1 MEFRKHTGLI
11 AIFLLLGCSQF
22 SYVPFDQVEPTNTVR
37 IKLQTGQKIE
47 GTVIKKEPYHLELKT
62 QAHGDT
68 LIPKGAIRSLY
79 RKPPVYDDF
88 GNGISEEEIRMH
100 LSKKNTTIYGIGGG
114 LLSFGISFFMGSL
127 VGQSLDQGSR
137 IFAATTVGGTGLGT
151 WLFLHA
157 GRNKDRNEAIQAI
170 RIQRKNREFPVQEKT
185 SPQKSPLELIEI
197 EKQKREEMRKQREQL
212 LKELEETKT
221 QKN

>member
-1 MEFRKHTGLI
+1 MKFKKQAWII
-11 AIFLLLGCSQF
+11 AIFIFQGCSQF
-22 SYVPFDQVEPTNTVR
+22 SYAPFDQVEPTNTVR
-37 IKLQTGQKIE
+37 IELQTGRKIE
-47 GTVIKKEPYHLELKT
+47 GTVTKKEPYYLEIKT
-62 QAHGDT
+62 QANRDT

-88 GNGISEEEIRMH
+88 GKGISEEEIRIH
-100 LSKKNTTIYGIGGG
+100 ISRKHTTIYGIGGG

-127 VGQSLDQGSR
+127 ISQSVDQGSR
-137 IFAATTVGGTGLGT
+137 ILAATTVGGTGVGT
-151 WLFLHA
+151 WLFIHA
-157 GRNKDRNEAIQAI
+157 GKRKDRNEAIQAV
-170 RIQRKNREFPVQEKT
+170 RIQRKNIELPVEEKP
-185 SPQKSPLELIEI
+185 SSEKSPWELIEL

>member
-1 MEFRKHTGLI
+1 
-11 AIFLLLGCSQF
+11 
-22 SYVPFDQVEPTNTVR
+22 
-37 IKLQTGQKIE
+37 
-47 GTVIKKEPYHLELKT
+47 
-62 QAHGDT
+62 
-68 LIPKGAIRSLY
+68 
-79 RKPPVYDDF
+79 VYDDF